1 VAAVADRGFL
11 TVGKL
16 GFPELFASP
25 VADSPWRARNSD
37 GGHPA
42 CGWIEAT
49 PSTAAAS
56 PSNKKICTN
65 LKFFI
70 DKTLPVSHNPALL
83 LEDNR
88 QRIAFPQ
95 A

>member
-1 VAAVADRGFL
+1 MER
-11 TVGKL
+11 
-16 GFPELFASP
+16 PSSSNSP
-25 VADSPWRARNSD
+25 
-37 GGHPA
+37 
-42 CGWIEAT
+42 I
-49 PSTAAAS
+49 
-56 PSNKKICTN
+56 NKKICTN